1 VAADLTIVF
10 DNYAHLE
17 GFPTLWGFACYI
29 QTPET
34 TLLFDTGSNG
44 RVLLKNM
51 ARLGTDIRKA
61 EALVL
66 SHPHWDHIGGV
77 DSVLEANP
85 GLHLFVPSSLSRHYV
100 RDLRGLSRGVTVV
113 GEAPAQLLPGVW
125 STGVMGEIGEQS
137 VVIESDEGLV
147 VVTGCAHPG
156 IERIAAR
163 AMEMLGRPISLLMGG
178 FHLMYSDARQ
188 IAGVIETLQSLG
200 VRKVAPTHCTGDLA
214 IEMFAEAFGDRFIR
228 GGVGRVVE
236 A

>member
-1 VAADLTIVF
+1 MTKLTIVF
-10 DNYAHLE
+10 DNYAYLE
-17 GFPTLWGFACYI
+17 GFPTLWGFSCFI
-29 QTPET
+29 ETPET
-34 TLLFDTGSNG
+34 TFLFDTGSNG
-44 RVLLKNM
+44 RVLLRNM
-51 ARLGTDIRKA
+51 ERLGVDLRRA

-77 DSVLEANP
+77 DSVLEAHP
-85 GLHLFVPSSLSRHYV
+85 QMELFVPSSLSRHLI
-100 RDLRGLSRGVTVV
+100 RDLKEQSLGVTVV
-113 GEAPAQLLPGVW
+113 GKEPVRLLPGVW

-188 IAGVIETLQSLG
+188 IAEVIETLQSLG
-200 VRKVAPTHCTGDLA
+200 VRKVCPTHCTGDLA

>member
-1 VAADLTIVF
+1 MTKLTIVF
-10 DNYAHLE
+10 DNYAYLE
-17 GFPTLWGFACYI
+17 GFPTLWGFSCFI
-29 QTPET
+29 ETPET
-34 TLLFDTGSNG
+34 TFLFDTGSNG
-44 RVLLKNM
+44 RVLLRNM
-51 ARLGTDIRKA
+51 ERLGVDLRRA

-77 DSVLEANP
+77 DSVLEAHP
-85 GLHLFVPSSLSRHYV
+85 QMELFVPSSLSRHLI
-100 RDLRGLSRGVTVV
+100 RDLKEQSLGVTVV
-113 GEAPAQLLPGVW
+113 GKEPVRLLPGVW

-163 AMEMLGRPISLLMGG
+163 AMEMLGRPVSLLMGG

-200 VRKVAPTHCTGDLA
+200 VRKVCPTHCTGDLA